1 MIDLEDL
8 ISYLYK
14 RGLSRSEIMLL
25 SAFLINFRK
34 GIDVKTAL
42 EIAEGALRD
51 VESVEGYGGPYK
63 PEPLGVKAGEAGLG
77 SRGMGDFIV
86 HEVLLDG
93 KGGEDAS
100 AVGDVVVTVDGFH
113 SRLSSVP
120 LLMGFHATRAAIRD
134 VMVSGALPLATLID
148 IHVADDT
155 DLSYVFDVTAGA
167 SVAGEV
173 AGAPLVGGS
182 TLRIGGDM
190 VIGSRVT
197 GGSFAVGKRVRNW
210 SRFNAKPGHV
220 LCATQGKGG
229 GSVTA
234 FALTHKRYDLI
245 DMTINMDFVEDIKRA
260 FDMESV
266 VGAFD
271 WTNGGILLDAYEISK
286 ELKVR
291 VILNEN
297 VYNAI
302 HPRLLTALE
311 EEGLDPLKF
320 SVDSIVFIASK
331 CNIPN
336 TVEVGNIEEGEGVW
350 LGSKKLEPSFRE
362 APYTHVKKMVEPV
375 KRPLTLDKGL
385 EYIRSRKELLL
396 KRLRDNESSVYGR
409 SMEDIEGETR

>member
-1 MIDLEDL
+1 MIDIEDL

-14 RGLSRSEIMLL
+14 RGLTRSEIMLL

-34 GIDVKTAL
+34 GIDAKISL

-51 VESVEGYGGPYK
+51 VENMESYDGPYK
-63 PEPLGVKAGEAGLG
+63 PKPLGVKAGEAGLG

-93 KGGEDAS
+93 KRGEDAS
-100 AVGDVVVTVDGFH
+100 VIGDVVVAVDGFH
-113 SRLSSVP
+113 SRLSSIP

-134 VMVSGALPLATLID
+134 VMVSGALPFATLID
-148 IHVADDT
+148 LHVADDT

-167 SVAGEV
+167 SVAGEL

-245 DMTINMDFVEDIKRA
+245 DITINMDFVEDIRRA
-260 FDMESV
+260 LNVENV

-286 ELKVR
+286 ELNVKV
-291 VILNEN
+291 VLNEN

-302 HPRLLTALE
+302 HPKLLSALE

-331 CNIPN
+331 CIPG
-336 TVEVGNIEEGEGVW
+336 TVEVGHIEEGEGVW
-350 LGSKKLEPSFRE
+350 FNNIRLEPSFRE
-362 APYTHVKKMVEPV
+362 APYTHVKKKVEPV
-375 KRPLTLDKGL
+375 RRPLTLDEGFK
-385 EYIRSRKELLL
+385 YIRIRKELLM
-396 KRLRDNESSVYGR
+396 KRLRDNEGDLHRGTV
-409 SMEDIEGETR
+409 EDIEGETR